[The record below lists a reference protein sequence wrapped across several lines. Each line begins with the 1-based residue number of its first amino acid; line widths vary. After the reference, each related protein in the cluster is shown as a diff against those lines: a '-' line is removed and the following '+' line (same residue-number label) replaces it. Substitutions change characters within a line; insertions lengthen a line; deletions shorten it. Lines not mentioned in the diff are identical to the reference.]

1 MAFVSHSK
9 ILLIYMNYMC
19 PTFFRFGL
27 LVVVG
32 NGFIKQIALC
42 TRQKVPTKRV
52 ILFKKIYNLDQPHA
66 GELGL
71 STGTLVCPFNIKTHP

>member
-1 MAFVSHSK
+1 
-9 ILLIYMNYMC
+9 MC

-32 NGFIKQIALC
+32 NRFIKQIVLC
-42 TRQKVPTKRV
+42 THQKVPTKRV

-71 STGTLVCPFNIKTHP
+71 STGTLVYQNPSLGTRALVSASTLRTI